1 MQVIIFL
8 EFNKRTFPQIPT
20 NPLTHERSS
29 QLKLLVH
36 IMLISAGYAEIKQF
50 IFSNDNAITPGNV
63 QKSVYYPDLVINVS
77 IYLQFCL

>member
-1 MQVIIFL
+1 
-8 EFNKRTFPQIPT
+8 
-20 NPLTHERSS
+20 
-29 QLKLLVH
+29 
-36 IMLISAGYAEIKQF
+36 MLISAGYAEIKQF